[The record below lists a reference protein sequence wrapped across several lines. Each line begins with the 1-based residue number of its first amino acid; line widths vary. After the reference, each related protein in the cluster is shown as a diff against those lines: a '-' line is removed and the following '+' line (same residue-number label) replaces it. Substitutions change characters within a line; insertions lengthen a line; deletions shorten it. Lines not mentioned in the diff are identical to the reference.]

1 MWWIILYKGF
11 LNIKHKWCKPCQ
23 TIILKNYIKI
33 SGNEKI
39 DEFIHEINLNIEHYN
54 DSLFEL
60 IPYDQFSDIVL
71 IGKGGFSIVYSAIWK
86 DGPLYYDVDKKKW
99 MTRKKRTN
107 KKVALKCLIDSQNI
121 TNEFLN
127 EV

>member
-1 MWWIILYKGF
+1 
-11 LNIKHKWCKPCQ
+11 
-23 TIILKNYIKI
+23 
-33 SGNEKI
+33 
-39 DEFIHEINLNIEHYN
+39 
-54 DSLFEL
+54 L